1 MAIYAYLDV
10 QKEETITAAIAY
22 AVETWGRID
31 GAINNA
37 GAQQGAA
44 HDTHDFPEDEWTPI
58 IDIDLTGVY
67 RCMKAELAA
76 MLKTGG
82 GTIVNISSL
91 AGLRTVG
98 AGAVAYHSAKAG
110 VIGLTKAASS
120 EYANREEGQIRINCI
135 APGAIWS
142 DTLREAQRGEG
153 GASTM
158 LEGTLKATSM
168 KRIGDPE
175 EIGNVCLFLSSDL
188 SSYMTGQILAVDGGT
203 YI

>member
-58 IDIDLTGVY
+58 IDIDLTGVD
-67 RCMKAELAA
+67 RCMKAE
-76 MLKTGG
+76 
-82 GTIVNISSL
+82 L

-110 VIGLTKAASS
+110 ARHPRLESS
-120 EYANREEGQIRINCI
+120 SAGSLGGCVEDVRGQ
-135 APGAIWS
+135 AQLPLGAFH
-142 DTLREAQRGEG
+142 R
-153 GASTM
+153 
-158 LEGTLKATSM
+158 
-168 KRIGDPE
+168 
-175 EIGNVCLFLSSDL
+175 
-188 SSYMTGQILAVDGGT
+188 
-203 YI
+203 